1 MIYPVYVCLG
11 DETTAHGA
19 EIPDI
24 PGCFAASDECDDLP
38 AHMLDAFRLSM
49 EGTAEEPPAPSTISS
64 LEARYDFEGGIWM
77 LFNTESG
84 ELRPPTSDH

>member
-24 PGCFAASDECDDLP
+24 PGCFAASDEWDDLP

-49 EGTAEEPPAPSTISS
+49 EGTAEEIMIHAKEFRNVNCK
-64 LEARYDFEGGIWM
+64 LCF
-77 LFNTESG
+77 
-84 ELRPPTSDH
+84 H